1 MRLCADQYRR
11 KADRAAG
18 SLRADG
24 WYFRELGDFWNIAH
38 KAWSRTRARTMLLDT
53 NRPALNGMGHLCAK
67 QRATEGSC
75 GERPPSGLVRTQSG
89 RNLGIAVALAP
100 EIPFGRELKV

>member
-1 MRLCADQYRR
+1 MP
-11 KADRAAG
+11 
-18 SLRADG
+18 
-24 WYFRELGDFWNIAH
+24 FRNGPSEAVPFTVQ
-38 KAWSRTRARTMLLDT
+38 K
-53 NRPALNGMGHLCAK
+53 PALNGMGHLCAK